1 MTTADL
7 YIKLADGCED
17 KLNFLWSFIAGKWQI
32 GTEGRLD
39 VGNQEL
45 LHHLVLVR
53 DFGLFFL
60 HSRIAFFFLVLHFCV
75 HHPLLLPAKQESPG
89 GNN

>member
-17 KLNFLWSFIAGKWQI
+17 KLNSLWSFIAGKWQI

-45 LHHLVLVR
+45 LHQ
-53 DFGLFFL
+53 FYT
-60 HSRIAFFFLVLHFCV
+60 
-75 HHPLLLPAKQESPG
+75 
-89 GNN
+89 

>member
-17 KLNFLWSFIAGKWQI
+17 KLNSLWSFIAGKWQI

-60 HSRIAFFFLVLHFCV
+60 HSRIAFFFELYLCIDYT
-75 HHPLLLPAKQESPG
+75 LLLQAKQEPPG